1 MLKKTNRLL
10 KNTDF
15 ARIMRRGRAMANG
28 DFLLKYVKADGSQSR
43 FGFVIS
49 AKVSKKATERNL
61 LKRRMREIV
70 RGSIKSIAGGYNF
83 VFIARKSS
91 LDLNFNELKEEII
104 RLLGK
109 IK

>member
-15 ARIMRRGRAMANG
+15 ARIMRRGRAIASG
-28 DFLLKYVKADGSQSR
+28 DFLLKYVKTDGSQSR
-43 FGFVIS
+43 FGFMIS
-49 AKVSKKATERNL
+49 AKVSKKATERNI
-61 LKRRMREIV
+61 LKRRMREIIRRNIGV
-70 RGSIKSIAGGYNF
+70 ASGGCDF
-83 VFIARKSS
+83 VFIARKSA

>member
-15 ARIMRRGRAMANG
+15 ARIIGRGRAMASENI
-28 DFLLKYVKADGSQSR
+28 LLKYVKTDSSQSR

-61 LKRRMREIV
+61 LKRRMREII
-70 RGSIKSIAGGYNF
+70 RCNIGAASGGYDF
-83 VFIARKSS
+83 VFIARKSA